1 MGRDMPSRVTYW
13 TGIWQPH
20 REALSKQVAQLRAAL
35 DPGAPVFSL
44 SAGQPSSWPRDGVW
58 RLSMRHY
65 NVFRVLAAGLERRG
79 RVTHAFGSVDAWH
92 FLRVLGRRPLLMT
105 VALPG
110 AVLDAATY
118 RHVRRFA
125 VETDALADV
134 LCQGGVSADR
144 IEVIP
149 PGIDLAEF
157 TPTPPPDTRFRVVF
171 ASTPADPAEFEIRGI
186 PMLVELARAR
196 YNIDVVLQWRQ
207 WGPLSEAER
216 LIARMDP
223 PENLILDRRDVNRMS
238 TVYQQAHA
246 TVCCFAEGFGKSAP
260 NSVIESLA
268 CGRPALLTDTCG
280 LSRLVQREGAG
291 VVVPRTV
298 EDLARGVD
306 ELQAGYEDYARR
318 ARALAIAQFD
328 EKRIIERY
336 GELYRLLADGA

>member
-1 MGRDMPSRVTYW
+1 MPPRVTYW

-35 DPGAPVFSL
+35 SPDAPVFSL
-44 SAGQPSSWPRDGVW
+44 SAGQASSWPRDGVW

-65 NVFRVLAAGLERRG
+65 NVFRALAAVLERRG
-79 RVTHAFGSVDAWH
+79 AVTHAFGSVDAWH

-110 AVLDAATY
+110 HMLGLDVY

-134 LCQGGVSADR
+134 LCRGGVTADR
-144 IEVIP
+144 VEVIP

-157 TPTPPPDTRFRVVF
+157 TPTPPPDTRFRLVF

-207 WGPLSEAER
+207 WGPLTEAER

-223 PENLILDRRDVNRMS
+223 PENLILDRRDVTRMS

-280 LSRLVQREGAG
+280 LSGLVQRGCAG

-298 EDLARGVD
+298 EALARGVD
-306 ELQAGYEDYARR
+306 ELTGGYEDFAHN
-318 ARALAIAQFD
+318 ARALAEAEFD
-328 EKRIIERY
+328 ERRIIQRY
-336 GELYRLLADGA
+336 GELYGLLGAMA